1 MRAWGVL
8 TRRAA
13 RVAIRSPWRTIW
25 TGLLVVIPV
34 AACAVLLSAVWGHH
48 VTTSSVERGFGRAD
62 AVYWSTGRS
71 VQESHDLAAAV
82 AVALP
87 DGSRVAS
94 VETASGLVVVPD
106 HVIDDDGGEGRE
118 ARSDP
123 VRFSGAVGGSR
134 GGVSAQMA
142 DWDDPILS
150 GMLSLVGGRAPRAGE
165 VVVSPELSRSLG
177 VDVGDRIHL
186 VDAGAELRVVGIGT
200 AGSSADGL
208 VLAAGELVPAPNSS
222 PMVATAVFVGVPA
235 GTDLPDGAAVESS
248 AGNGQ
253 GGGEING
260 PQIADPLLARR
271 VAERD
276 GVGLEQ
282 LVATSTTSP
291 VGVLGGLVA
300 ASAMVVG
307 VLAGAAFGLGSR
319 RRLRATGLL
328 AANGADRGQLAV
340 AAASEAVV
348 VAVPAVILGVAVG
361 LVVPAVW
368 IGLRLPGGVSLV
380 ESDVP
385 WPWVVM
391 VMLAAVVASAAGS
404 VGFSNGV
411 RDLPPSALLDAR
423 AVSRTRGAQPRIG
436 VLSVLGGL
444 LLAYV
449 VGSILIY
456 PIAARIWL
464 FGGVAS
470 LAVLVLWAACAFAG
484 LWLLRLVLD
493 RDPIGRLV
501 DRDLRRHRMAST
513 AAVAIVATWVF
524 VAVGGTATGRFESV
538 VTNDEVTT
546 TYFAG
551 DSTSTV
557 AEPVPVTY
565 PTTVPAYQPG
575 QGVVPT
581 TAVAPAGPDGS
592 LSAVPARVGMVL
604 TASDPSGVAS
614 SASGWVQ
621 RGSENRDTVE
631 PDTTVEP
638 DKTVEPDE
646 GVDSDNESGS
656 RSSVPS
662 GLAEELAAE
671 GLETSPAMVGNYT
684 GPCSVCPSGFVPS
697 VLVLEH
703 AEGVGLAPATVDLL
717 NAGMAVTP
725 YDIAG
730 VESELVAG
738 VPVRYGAAPS
748 GYSAVV
754 LGSSITDGSQ
764 LADPRPAL
772 VADTST
778 LSSEQ
783 VLAVSDLIRD
793 DDLAVVSWDPRI
805 DPMSWETTDGW
816 SVPTGTS
823 GWATWSWLVLLVA
836 VTLAATAAH
845 RREQDEAGRLL
856 WMLGAGPRAS
866 RRLSSLTAFSLAG
879 VGVAL
884 GVTAV
889 VVVVGFEALHQ
900 TGPDPFSGLWNMEAS
915 WLLVASLA
923 VPVVVGALARFVP
936 AASAGRG
943 PNTPDPI

>member
-48 VTTSSVERGFGRAD
+48 VATSSVERGFGRAD
-62 AVYWSTGRS
+62 AVYWSNGRS
-71 VQESHDLAAAV
+71 VQESHDLAGAV

-123 VRFSGAVGGSR
+123 VRFSGAVGESR

-248 AGNGQ
+248 AGSGQ

-260 PQIADPLLARR
+260 PQIVDPLLARR
-271 VAERD
+271 AAERD

-291 VGVLGGLVA
+291 VGALGGLVA

-348 VAVPAVILGVAVG
+348 VAVPAVIVGVAIG

-368 IGLRLPGGVSLV
+368 IGLRLPGWVSLV
-380 ESDVP
+380 DSEVP
-385 WPWVVM
+385 WPWAVM
-391 VMLAAVVASAAGS
+391 VMLAAVAASAAGA
-404 VGFSNGV
+404 VGFSDGV
-411 RDLPPSALLDAR
+411 RDLPASALLDAQ
-423 AVSRTRGAQPRIG
+423 AVSRTRGAPLRIG
-436 VLSVLGGL
+436 VLVVIGFALLGYLVLGPLFHSTG
-444 LLAYV
+444 AG
-449 VGSILIY
+449 VGSLGRMA
-456 PIAARIWL
+456 PL
-464 FGGVAS
+464 VVVA
-470 LAVLVLWAACAFAG
+470 LWAACAFAG
-484 LWLLRLVLD
+484 LRLLRLALD

-501 DRDLRRHRMAST
+501 DRDLRRHSLAST
-513 AAVAIVATWVF
+513 AVVAIVATWVF

-546 TYFAG
+546 TYFV
-551 DSTSTV
+551 D
-557 AEPVPVTY
+557 EPTAVGRESVPTTH
-565 PTTVPAYQPG
+565 PTTVPTG
-575 QGVVPT
+575 RVDTGRVPT
-581 TAVAPAGPDGS
+581 TTFAPVGSPGPVRPGVS
-592 LSAVPARVGMVL
+592 PSTGPTPLGIIL
-604 TASDPSGVAS
+604 TASDLS
-614 SASGWVQ
+614 SATPTHSGWIQ
-621 RGSENRDTVE
+621 RGAEDRDAVGSE
-631 PDTTVEP
+631 
-638 DKTVEPDE
+638 KQ
-646 GVDSDNESGS
+646 SGS
-656 RSSVPS
+656 RSGLPG
-662 GLAEELAAE
+662 GLAEELASA

-730 VESELVAG
+730 IESEIVAG

-748 GYSAVV
+748 GFSAVV
-754 LGSSITDGSQ
+754 LGSSITEGSQ

-805 DPMSWETTDGW
+805 DPMSWETTYGW

-836 VTLAATAAH
+836 VTLAATAVH

-884 GVTAV
+884 GLTAV
-889 VVVVGFEALHQ
+889 LVVVGFEALRQ

-923 VPVVVGALARFVP
+923 VPVLVGVLARFVP
-936 AASAGRG
+936 ATSPSRG
-943 PNTPDPI
+943 PNAPDPI